1 MVNLFSVGAG
11 KSGGIESLADVPRLF
26 GKAIRIAVREGNGR
40 ILDEIEPVSSPCD
53 VAGDGADPRD
63 SDGHV
68 RAMAIRG
75 HVLNGDAAIGAQRSA
90 HRAYRSLNAVLATAN
105 ATKVSQG
112 GDDADRAV
120 TTHPEITNVIEEDD
134 TRCGGGIFRLAE
146 ERADEHVGAAGFVD
160 DRGPERIVL
169 RGEAAGAM
177 RERMIAKVWSPRD
190 HDPGG
195 LARSMGI
202 DDLDGG

>member
-1 MVNLFSVGAG
+1 M
-11 KSGGIESLADVPRLF
+11 
-26 GKAIRIAVREGNGR
+26 
-40 ILDEIEPVSSPCD
+40 
-53 VAGDGADPRD
+53 
-63 SDGHV
+63 
-68 RAMAIRG
+68 
-75 HVLNGDAAIGAQRSA
+75 
-90 HRAYRSLNAVLATAN
+90 LATAN
-105 ATKVSQG
+105 ATKVSQR
-112 GDDADRAV
+112 GDDADGAV
-120 TTHPEITNVIEEDD
+120 TAHPEITDIIEEDD

-146 ERADEHVGAAGFVD
+146 ERADEHVGAAWFVD

-177 RERMIAKVWSPRD
+177 RERMIAKVGPPGD